1 MTRHQRP
8 AKFDKWT
15 RPDASPDDTAIHY
28 ALAPFDDAIRRTD
41 LTWGVDC
48 LPGLV
53 SPEMAAK
60 WGTAMAQLNTAIEA
74 RDLADVTARVGVC
87 LRGIAAM
94 EAEATAAG
102 KPKSDPQTIH
112 FSDGDQFS
120 FVILKDE
127 RDWPALKAEN
137 PDLLFFTRGE
147 VVNAMKAWHSAM
159 PALQEIKKHFPNAQL
174 KKLKKRNWD
183 EEVGDSIP
191 Y

>member
-1 MTRHQRP
+1 MKNFRP

-41 LTWGVDC
+41 ITWGVDR

-60 WGTAMAQLNTAIEA
+60 WGTAMAQLNAAIEA

-102 KPKSDPQTIH
+102 KPKSDPQAIS

-127 RDWPALKAEN
+127 RDWPALKAAN

-147 VVNAMKAWHSAM
+147 VVNAMKAWHSGQV
-159 PALQEIKKHFPNAQL
+159 ALEHVRKSFPDAKISKITSRDWN
-174 KKLKKRNWD
+174 
-183 EEVGDSIP
+183 EEVGDSLP

>member
-1 MTRHQRP
+1 MTRHHRP

-41 LTWGVDC
+41 LTWGVDR

-60 WGTAMAQLNTAIEA
+60 WGTAMAQLNAAIEA

-94 EAEATAAG
+94 ERRQQRQASRSPTRRPSAFRTAINS
-102 KPKSDPQTIH
+102 PS
-112 FSDGDQFS
+112 S
-120 FVILKDE
+120 F
-127 RDWPALKAEN
+127 
-137 PDLLFFTRGE
+137 
-147 VVNAMKAWHSAM
+147 
-159 PALQEIKKHFPNAQL
+159 
-174 KKLKKRNWD
+174 
-183 EEVGDSIP
+183 
-191 Y
+191 